1 MKAYC
6 AWPPILYLAGLQ
18 DQPPVASK
26 WPKIIFDIRIEILAL
41 INQHLDIQEGI
52 IVWTLYLYLA
62 GLQDQP
68 PVAFKCLSFI
78 SIFRIKYLNKK
89 IYFKCI
95 ILFWFKKRCARLT
108 VAPPP
113 LVTLILIKN
122 MMLICWLKSK
132 SFFLKC
138 QS

>member
-26 WPKIIFDIRIEILAL
+26 WPNIIFDIRIEILAL

-95 ILFWFKKRCARLT
+95 ILFWFKKRRRGWLLP
-108 VAPPP
+108 PPP
-113 LVTLILIKN
+113 LGHFYSDKKYDVNLLT
-122 MMLICWLKSK
+122 
-132 SFFLKC
+132 
-138 QS
+138 